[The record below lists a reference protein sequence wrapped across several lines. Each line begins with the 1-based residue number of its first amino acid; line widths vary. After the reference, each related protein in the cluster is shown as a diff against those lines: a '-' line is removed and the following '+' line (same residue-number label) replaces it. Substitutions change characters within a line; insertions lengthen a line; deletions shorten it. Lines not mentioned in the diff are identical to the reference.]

1 MRAPAKTPRRLYG
14 RARSGWPLA
23 AVVILLG
30 VTGCS
35 GVHGGDSSSSSQDS
49 GGSVAG
55 SPHGAVGAPSKG
67 EAGSGQA
74 PQPRDAYGEGA
85 AQRVSSKS
93 SSRVD
98 PSLIGRSLIRTG
110 SVSLRSDDISSVL
123 AKIDQLIA
131 RDGGFIASETTD
143 TDTHGVAVRSS
154 VDLAVPVSDF
164 GAAYDEVASYGDLV
178 SRSSSTRDV
187 TAQVVDVDSRV
198 KSAHD
203 SIAQL
208 RLLFSRATKLGDVIA
223 LEDELSQREADL
235 EALQSEQR
243 DLRAHTTMST
253 ISVDITSSA
262 VTSPVHHDRAGGF
275 LSGIRQGWHG
285 LVTFV
290 VGFAHV
296 VGLVLPLGSL
306 ALLAALAAWVAV
318 RRFTPRRPPRT
329 SE

>member
-1 MRAPAKTPRRLYG
+1 MRAPVRTPRRLYG
-14 RARSGWPLA
+14 RARVGWPLS
-23 AVVILLG
+23 AVAVLLA
-30 VTGCS
+30 VAGCS
-35 GVHGGDSSSSSQDS
+35 GVHSGGSSSSAADT
-49 GGSVAG
+49 AG
-55 SPHGAVGAPSKG
+55 SDVGSARDAVGAPSKS
-67 EAGSGQA
+67 EAGAGQA
-74 PQPRDAYGEGA
+74 PQPSDVNGGA
-85 AQRVSSKS
+85 GQRVSAQS
-93 SSRVD
+93 SSQVD

-110 SVSLRSDDISSVL
+110 SVSLRSGDISSVL

-131 RDGGFIASETTD
+131 RDGGFIASETTS

-154 VDLAVPVSDF
+154 VELAVPVSDF

-243 DLRAHTTMST
+243 DLRSHTTMST

-262 VTSPVHHDRAGGF
+262 ATSPVHHDRAGGF

-290 VGFAHV
+290 VESAHV

-306 ALLAALAAWVAV
+306 ALLAALAGWVAV

>member
-1 MRAPAKTPRRLYG
+1 MRAPAKTPRRLYR
-14 RARSGWPLA
+14 RARGGWPLA
-23 AVVILLG
+23 AVVVLLG
-30 VTGCS
+30 VAGCS
-35 GVHGGDSSSSSQDS
+35 GVHPGGSASSSDDS
-49 GGSVAG
+49 GGSVAE
-55 SPHGAVGAPSKG
+55 SPRGAVGAPSKG
-67 EAGSGQA
+67 GAGGGRA
-74 PQPRDAYGEGA
+74 AQPDDMNAGA
-85 AQRVSSKS
+85 ARDVSAKS

-110 SVSLRSDDISSVL
+110 SVSLRSDDIPSVL

-131 RDGGFIASETTD
+131 RDGGFIASERTS
-143 TDTHGVAVRSS
+143 TDTHGVAVASS
-154 VDLAVPVSDF
+154 VELAVPVSDF

-198 KSAHD
+198 KSARD

-223 LEDELSQREADL
+223 LENELSQREADL

-262 VTSPVHHDRAGGF
+262 ATSPVHHDRAGGF

-285 LVTFV
+285 MVTFV

-296 VGLVLPLGSL
+296 VGLVLPLGLL
-306 ALLAALAAWVAV
+306 ALLAALAGWVAV

>member
-1 MRAPAKTPRRLYG
+1 MRSPAKTPRRLHG
-14 RARSGWPLA
+14 RTLGGWPLA
-23 AVVILLG
+23 AVVLLLG
-30 VTGCS
+30 VAGCS
-35 GVHGGDSSSSSQDS
+35 GVHSGAGSSSASDA
-49 GGSVAG
+49 GGSDVG
-55 SPHGAVGAPSKG
+55 SSRGDVGAPSKSEG
-67 EAGSGQA
+67 GGGAA
-74 PQPRDAYGEGA
+74 PQPNGMSSGA
-85 AQRVSSKS
+85 ARRVSANS
-93 SSRVD
+93 SSGVD

-110 SVSLRSDDISSVL
+110 SVSLRSGDIASVL

-131 RDGGFIASETTD
+131 RDGGFIAGETTT

-164 GAAYDEVASYGDLV
+164 GSAYDEVASYGDLV

-243 DLRAHTTMST
+243 DLRSHTTMST
-253 ISVDITSSA
+253 ISVDITSA
-262 VTSPVHHDRAGGF
+262 AATSPGHSDKAGGF

-285 LVTFV
+285 LVAFV

-306 ALLAALAAWVAV
+306 ALLAALAGWVAV
-318 RRFTPRRPPRT
+318 RRLTPRRPPRT